1 MSPFSRVSLT
11 KKKKKRKRKRERIYK
26 VRSIY
31 KDEDFLTFE
40 SNDKNELGEIVAKQF
55 LVEDLVTSLGV
66 WLNG

>member
-1 MSPFSRVSLT
+1 M
-11 KKKKKRKRKRERIYK
+11 
-26 VRSIY
+26 RSIY